1 MVENYKTSFNI
12 AHIEEESLIY
22 GPGCRFVIWL
32 QGCRLHCTG
41 CWNKSMWSFDPNI
54 LLEREELLRN
64 ILLKAADGV
73 TILGGEPLEQS
84 DNLLWLLNQLKKSD
98 IHIMLYTGYEM
109 NEISSEKKYQE
120 ICNMADILIP
130 GRYHENERDIYLK
143 WRGSRNQKII
153 SKDDCVIKE
162 EDSTNE
168 IEIIIDENG
177 KLCCL
182 GYPDDSISDILS
194 YPELTSI
201 MKE

>member
-1 MVENYKTSFNI
+1 
-12 AHIEEESLIY
+12 
-22 GPGCRFVIWL
+22 
-32 QGCRLHCTG
+32 
-41 CWNKSMWSFDPNI
+41 MWSFDPNI

-64 ILLKAADGV
+64 VLLKSADGV
-73 TILGGEPLEQS
+73 TILGGEPLEQPG
-84 DNLLWLLNQLKKSD
+84 NLLWLLNQLKKAG

-109 NEISSEKKYQE
+109 DEISSNNIFQK

-153 SKDDCVIKE
+153 SKDNHVV
-162 EDSTNE
+162 EDDDLNNE

-182 GYPDDSISDILS
+182 GYPDDSIYEIMH

-201 MKE
+201 TRE

>member
-1 MVENYKTSFNI
+1 
-12 AHIEEESLIY
+12 
-22 GPGCRFVIWL
+22 
-32 QGCRLHCTG
+32 
-41 CWNKSMWSFDPNI
+41 MWSFDPNI

-84 DNLLWLLNQLKKSD
+84 DNLLWLLNQLKKSS

-153 SKDDCVIKE
+153 SKNNRVVEDDE
-162 EDSTNE
+162 LNNE
-168 IEIIIDENG
+168 IEIVIDENG

-182 GYPDDSISDILS
+182 GYPDDSIYEILH
-194 YPELTSI
+194 YPELTST